1 MATGSKDVL
10 LSVPGRETDR
20 MDRACC
26 WGVFHML
33 AIVAVACGITVV
45 LSVLFRS
52 RVNRRLSD
60 VVSFQ
65 LLLGVS

>member
-1 MATGSKDVL
+1 MRVVGAYSICL
-10 LSVPGRETDR
+10 L
-20 MDRACC
+20 
-26 WGVFHML
+26 L